1 MMKRQLSALV
11 AAVLLTGA
19 GACSSSRAEHLAGS
33 GPTPSASSRDRAWLA
48 EAHQANLAETQVGEL
63 ARKKGGSAAVRA
75 AGAMLVTDHVAADA
89 QVTRVARSMGVT
101 LPSAATPA
109 DAAAARR
116 LGDEAGGRF
125 DRDFTATMATGHQKV
140 IADTQAEIDQGS
152 DEQVKNLAQTTLP
165 VLRKH
170 LDTLRRAAAT
180 G

>member
-1 MMKRQLSALV
+1 VKRQLSALA
-11 AAVLLTGA
+11 AAVLLIGA
-19 GACSSSRAEHLAGS
+19 GACSSSRAEHLSG

-75 AGAMLVTDHVAADA
+75 AGAMLVTDHIAADA
-89 QVTRVARSMGVT
+89 KVTRVARSVGVT

-109 DAAAARR
+109 DAAATRR

-152 DEQVKNLAQTTLP
+152 DEQVKNLARTTLP